1 MEGLAFL
8 AIWFLGWFV
17 IGVGIIA
24 LVLKVINHAKGK
36 INAAYEEDIDHQKV
50 EQMTDY
56 ISGRTED
63 IRDSRR
69 DVDAR
74 LEAATDAY
82 TELKELRKHLR
93 RAQNKERR
101 QENDSS

>member
-1 MEGLAFL
+1 MDGLGFL
-8 AIWFLGWFV
+8 AIWFLGWFA

-24 LVLKVINHAKGK
+24 LGLKVINQVKDK
-36 INAAYEEDIDHQKV
+36 VNVAYEEDIDHQKV
-50 EQMTDY
+50 EQITDY

-69 DVDAR
+69 DVDAK

-93 RAQNKERR
+93 RA
-101 QENDSS
+101 

>member
-1 MEGLAFL
+1 MDGLAFMG
-8 AIWFLGWFV
+8 IWFLVWFA

-24 LVLKVINHAKGK
+24 LGLKVINHTKEK
-36 INAAYEEDIDHQKV
+36 INAVYEEDIDPQKV
-50 EQMTDY
+50 DQMTDY

-69 DVDAR
+69 DVDSR

-101 QENDSS
+101 QENDGS

>member
-1 MEGLAFL
+1 MDGLGFL
-8 AIWFLGWFV
+8 AIWFLGWFA

-24 LVLKVINHAKGK
+24 LGLKVINQVKDK
-36 INAAYEEDIDHQKV
+36 VNVAYEEDIDHQKV
-50 EQMTDY
+50 EQITDY

>member
-1 MEGLAFL
+1 
-8 AIWFLGWFV
+8 
-17 IGVGIIA
+17 
-24 LVLKVINHAKGK
+24 
-36 INAAYEEDIDHQKV
+36 
-50 EQMTDY
+50 MTDY

-69 DVDAR
+69 DVDSR

-101 QENDSS
+101 QENDGS